1 MRIFTALLFLLFSQ
15 SAQPFKQQI
24 DLEPML
30 RDTKTLQKLRIVYD
44 LPTPHGFQLLF
55 VYGDGSLIL
64 QAYPGRPMA
73 KKEVPTC
80 RGRVDEDKVK
90 EVVTLLLTRHF
101 WELPEMHFLFLGG
114 GPNRG
119 ELELHSIFVSNG
131 IEKAVREF
139 GVGTYA
145 GKKEE
150 IPEDFV
156 AIELYLRK
164 LSESTFS
171 NKPCQLAPA
180 VEF

>member
-1 MRIFTALLFLLFSQ
+1 MRIFITLLLSLFSQ
-15 SAQPFKQQI
+15 FPQPYRHQI

-30 RDTKTLQKLRIVYD
+30 RDTKALQKLSIMYD
-44 LPTPHGFQLLF
+44 SPTQHGFQVLF
-55 VYGDGSLIL
+55 VDGDGSLIL
-64 QAYPGRPMA
+64 QAYPSRPMA
-73 KKEVPTC
+73 KNEIPTC
-80 RGRVDEDKVK
+80 RGRIDEDKVK
-90 EVVTLLLTRHF
+90 EVVTLLATRHF
-101 WELPEMHFLFLGG
+101 WELQEKSFLFIGG
-114 GPNRG
+114 GPNHG
-119 ELELHSIFVSNG
+119 ELELHRIVISNG
-131 IEKAVREF
+131 IEKAVRVF

-150 IPEDFV
+150 IPDDFV